1 MNVPVSS
8 DIETLNM
15 TLGNSTGIVHFI
27 SIDLWDKDN
36 RVLLNNKPFLCN
48 GTLSGEDYY
57 EFSDDLPNLYF
68 NELPDEAILHI
79 EYQIGFGKDDLLGMT
94 GKRLRDTEDR
104 MQRRIRELEQE
115 LQKTKALNG
124 ILEADY
130 NTVVQSAAWKSTK
143 PIRKLADIMK
153 GKSK

>member
-1 MNVPVSS
+1 
-8 DIETLNM
+8 
-15 TLGNSTGIVHFI
+15 
-27 SIDLWDKDN
+27 
-36 RVLLNNKPFLCN
+36 
-48 GTLSGEDYY
+48 
-57 EFSDDLPNLYF
+57 
-68 NELPDEAILHI
+68 
-79 EYQIGFGKDDLLGMT
+79 MT

-115 LQKTKALNG
+115 LQKTKELNG